1 MLNII
6 ITVICYNFTRL
17 YTICYFN
24 MHITDT
30 CILVTRAQRGIH
42 KSPHVIYK

>member
-24 MHITDT
+24 MHIT
-30 CILVTRAQRGIH
+30 ILVTRAQRGIH